1 MRTTE
6 VEIELEPAQPSAAFS
21 EQAPAAA
28 PAPEEATI
36 SFVRGDGSKVDA
48 TTLLSAR
55 QPEDV
60 LVKTASLKLRR
71 FYKTQNELIDALV
84 ADIAPQDEREPLVD
98 DAQASRQQLSSS
110 HWQVRAAVQG
120 SFGLNVV
127 LLGAK
132 LIAMIASG
140 SMSVLAS
147 LADSL
152 LDLVSG
158 VVLAATQ
165 RAMARVD
172 PYKFPEGK
180 ARLEPIGVIV
190 FAVVMGMSSLQI
202 IVEATKRL
210 VAVINK
216 SEQVQGTNHKPQL
229 TSVAFPFDFSLYAL
243 C

>member
-1 MRTTE
+1 
-6 VEIELEPAQPSAAFS
+6 
-21 EQAPAAA
+21 
-28 PAPEEATI
+28 
-36 SFVRGDGSKVDA
+36 
-48 TTLLSAR
+48 
-55 QPEDV
+55 
-60 LVKTASLKLRR
+60 
-71 FYKTQNELIDALV
+71 V
-84 ADIAPQDEREPLVD
+84 A
-98 DAQASRQQLSSS
+98 
-110 HWQVRAAVQG
+110 
-120 SFGLNVV
+120 

-158 VVLAATQ
+158 IVLAATQ

-180 ARLEPIGVIV
+180 ARLEPIGVVV

-210 VAVINK
+210 IAVISK
-216 SEQVQGTNHKPQL
+216 SDEVPAQYTSAHTQFTNRFPSVPCACRVLCYAGGAKGSEVGRAPPVAPPSVNPSPCLCHSRL
-229 TSVAFPFDFSLYAL
+229 TQSTSWTWGRSRSPFSVAPYSAS
-243 C
+243 CSP